1 MTRYYSVLSNPYFQQ
16 NKVLIGAYFVEYKNT
31 WVYECPYIRKN
42 KGSYLT
48 LFVLDLDLFWPY
60 FVIFPVKTFLFV
72 LIFGQI
78 RQIFCKYNDKYM
90 HNSRSFRPYFDLI
103 LSLMCPY
110 TVSGALIDPYIS
122 LIWGG
127 VDKYVA
133 LFLFRGTNMSL
144 FVSYFEVI

>member
-16 NKVLIGAYFVEYKNT
+16 KKFLIGPYFVEYKN
-31 WVYECPYIRKN
+31 
-42 KGSYLT
+42 
-48 LFVLDLDLFWPY
+48 
-60 FVIFPVKTFLFV
+60 
-72 LIFGQI
+72 
-78 RQIFCKYNDKYM
+78 M

-110 TVSGALIDPYIS
+110 TVLGALIDPYIS
-122 LIWGG
+122 LIKGG

-144 FVSYFEVI
+144 FVAYFKLFRVVLE